1 IVSASTPNLPITTFP
16 LTVTLPLLTL
26 ALTAVGG
33 LAGGLIAFWTGKD
46 AKWWR
51 IAIGLITG
59 FVLYWA
65 FVFGVLTVLPRT
77 VVLNPLSA
85 FVLSTLG
92 GWLGT
97 EVFAQILKR
106 FGLVSLKQPVSRKKR

>member
-1 IVSASTPNLPITTFP
+1 
-16 LTVTLPLLTL
+16 LPLGLS
-26 ALTAVGG
+26 ALGG
-33 LAGGLIAFWTGKD
+33 LAGGLIAFWVGQKS
-46 AKWWR
+46 KWWR

-65 FVFGVLTVLPRT
+65 FIFGVLDFLPNAI
-77 VVLNPLSA
+77 VLNPLSA

-97 EVFAQILKR
+97 EVFTRILSR
-106 FGLVSLKQPVSRKKR
+106 FGLVPT